1 MGWANMTPP
10 RENRQ
15 KFQFFSN
22 NFLFFWRIK
31 KRTTPSKSVN
41 FCGFF
46 DVYNLH
52 ITQEK
57 NFFEKFFHFYLTYL
71 RDNFEKI
78 LKIFFQARGLRPVA
92 NDGEFWTISC
102 SRVSSRLLKHFFSYF
117 DLKIPFYKL
126 KIEKKFSGGMPEI
139 IYTTYK
145 PQNRSKTAP
154 DIFRK
159 SQKISGQS
167 ENF

>member
-1 MGWANMTPP
+1 MVKIVKPIKKPLQYWFYGLGKYDPPP

-57 NFFEKFFHFYLTYL
+57 IFFEKFFHFYLAYL

-78 LKIFFQARGLRPVA
+78 LKFFFQARGLRPVA
-92 NDGEFWTISC
+92 NDGEFCTLSC
-102 SRVSSRLLKHFFSYF
+102 AGVSSRLFEYFFSYF
-117 DLKIPFYKL
+117 DLKIP
-126 KIEKKFSGGMPEI
+126 
-139 IYTTYK
+139 IY
-145 PQNRSKTAP
+145 
-154 DIFRK
+154 
-159 SQKISGQS
+159 
-167 ENF
+167 

>member
-1 MGWANMTPP
+1 M
-10 RENRQ
+10 
-15 KFQFFSN
+15 
-22 NFLFFWRIK
+22 
-31 KRTTPSKSVN
+31 N

-46 DVYNLH
+46 DVYNLY
-52 ITQEK
+52 ITQK
-57 NFFEKFFHFYLTYL
+57 KIFFEKFFHFYLTYL

-92 NDGEFWTISC
+92 NDGEFCTLSC
-102 SRVSSRLLKHFFSYF
+102 AGVSSRLLEYFFSYF
-117 DLKIPFYKL
+117 DLKIPIYKA

-167 ENF
+167 KNF

>member
-1 MGWANMTPP
+1 MTPP

-46 DVYNLH
+46 DVYNLY
-52 ITQEK
+52 ITQKK
-57 NFFEKFFHFYLTYL
+57 NFFEKIFHFYLTYQ

-78 LKIFFQARGLRPVA
+78 LKIFFQARGLRTVA
-92 NDGEFWTISC
+92 KDEEFRTLSC
-102 SRVSSRLLKHFFSYF
+102 AGVLSRLLKYFFSYF
-117 DLKIPFYKL
+117 DLKIPIYKA

-145 PQNRSKTAP
+145 PQNQSKTAP

-167 ENF
+167 KKF

>member
-1 MGWANMTPP
+1 M
-10 RENRQ
+10 
-15 KFQFFSN
+15 
-22 NFLFFWRIK
+22 
-31 KRTTPSKSVN
+31 N

-46 DVYNLH
+46 DVYNLY
-52 ITQEK
+52 ITQK
-57 NFFEKFFHFYLTYL
+57 KIFFENFFHFYLTHQ

-92 NDGEFWTISC
+92 NDGEFCTLSC
-102 SRVSSRLLKHFFSYF
+102 AGVSSRLLEYFFSYF
-117 DLKIPFYKL
+117 DLKIPIYKL
-126 KIEKKFSGGMPEI
+126 KNENFFSGGMSEI

-167 ENF
+167 KNF